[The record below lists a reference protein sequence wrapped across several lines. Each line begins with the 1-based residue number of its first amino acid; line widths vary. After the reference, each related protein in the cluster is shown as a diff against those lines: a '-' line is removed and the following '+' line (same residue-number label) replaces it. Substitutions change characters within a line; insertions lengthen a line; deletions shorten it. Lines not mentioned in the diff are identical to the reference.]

1 MKKTILIALSLFIS
15 SAAFAH
21 TTTSDKAPLPQP
33 LLFKSAEVV
42 NGNFL
47 KVVPGQIKGFDNFP
61 SEKEKLTKA
70 FQVIEAVVNSV
81 EFKNR
86 VIAFKGSGPQGGYTS
101 NQKLTNEQIYDF
113 LMQGKE
119 LLDGDTTLGEMNL
132 DISRYSPW
140 YSSKVIGRTSPGKSK
155 WIEVNGQHYRNMDV
169 ASMASNVT
177 HEWIHLN
184 GFLHDSAADHDSVPY
199 KVGYIVG
206 DLAKKYLAQG
216 YLD

>member
-1 MKKTILIALSLFIS
+1 MKKTILIALSLLITS
-15 SAAFAH
+15 VASAH
-21 TTTSDKAPLPQP
+21 TTTSDKHPALQP
-33 LLFKSAEVV
+33 LVIKHSEVV

-47 KVVPGQIKGFDNFP
+47 KVVPGQIKGFDNYP
-61 SEKEKLTKA
+61 SEKERMQKA
-70 FQVIEAVVNSV
+70 FHVIEAVINSV

-86 VIAFKGSGPQGGYTS
+86 VIAFKGSGAKGGYTS
-101 NQKLTNEQIYDF
+101 NQNLTNEQIYDF

-119 LLDGDTTLGEMNL
+119 LLDGETTLGEMNL

-140 YSSKVIGRTSPGKSK
+140 YSSAVIGRTSPGKSK

-169 ASMASNVT
+169 AGMASNLT

-199 KVGYIVG
+199 SVGYIVN
-206 DLAKKYLAQG
+206 DLAKKFLAQG

>member
-1 MKKTILIALSLFIS
+1 MKKTILIALSLFITS
-15 SAAFAH
+15 VASAH
-21 TTTSDKAPLPQP
+21 TTSADKHPALQS
-33 LLFKSAEVV
+33 LVIKHSEVL

-47 KVVPGQIKGFDNFP
+47 KVVPGQLKGFDSFP
-61 SEKEKLTKA
+61 SEKERLQKA
-70 FQVIEAVVNSV
+70 FLVIEAVVNST

-86 VIAFKGSGPQGGYTS
+86 VIAFKGSGPKGGYTS
-101 NQKLTNEQIYDF
+101 NQNLSNEQIYDF

-119 LLDGDTTLGEMNL
+119 LLDGETTLGEMNL

-155 WIEVNGQHYRNMDV
+155 WIEVNGQHYRSMDV
-169 ASMASNVT
+169 ANMAANVT

-199 KVGYIVG
+199 TVGYIVG
-206 DLAKKYLAQG
+206 DLAKKFLAQG